1 MAVVIN
7 DLEIVLDPP
16 QQQPGTQGAVPVPQK
31 FQLTPQDF
39 LAVMDRERR
48 NRLRLQAH

>member
-7 DLEIVLDPP
+7 ELEIVLDPP
-16 QQQPGTQGAVPVPQK
+16 PQQPGAPASTAVAPK
-31 FQLTPQDF
+31 FQLAPHDL

>member
-7 DLEIVLDPP
+7 ELEIVLEPP
-16 QQQPGTQGAVPVPQK
+16 EQPGPQAAASSPQK
-31 FQLTPQDF
+31 PALNPQDF

>member
-7 DLEIVLDPP
+7 ELEVVLDPP
-16 QQQPGTQGAVPVPQK
+16 PEQPGTQVAAPAPQRSP
-31 FQLTPQDF
+31 LNPQDF

-48 NRLRLQAH
+48 NRLRLQSH